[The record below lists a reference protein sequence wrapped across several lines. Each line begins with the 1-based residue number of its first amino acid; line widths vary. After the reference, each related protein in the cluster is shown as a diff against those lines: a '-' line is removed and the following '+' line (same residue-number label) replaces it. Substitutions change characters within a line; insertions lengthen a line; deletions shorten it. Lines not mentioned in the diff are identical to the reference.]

1 MSSERLFWSHL
12 YHILCAVYWRPC
24 SDLAETIEHLCN
36 PYNVFCWPV
45 HTWLSSMTFLFH
57 SSTISAWRY
66 SWRSSM
72 LRIAGPK
79 NWCLW
84 LTPYPLFT
92 PRNQG
97 SDGTRD
103 ALVCIAK
110 VYRNPRY
117 MQLLLA
123 SETTSATNYWRTRL
137 VYPIAI
143 FSTHSLIAFS
153 RLPRSKSYRDV

>member
-1 MSSERLFWSHL
+1 MTVVHDIPIPFIHNLGLE
-12 YHILCAVYWRPC
+12 
-24 SDLAETIEHLCN
+24 
-36 PYNVFCWPV
+36 VF
-45 HTWLSSMTFLFH
+45 MTLQYVEDC
-57 SSTISAWRY
+57 R
-66 SWRSSM
+66 
-72 LRIAGPK
+72 PK

-123 SETTSATNYWRTRL
+123 SETTSATNY
-137 VYPIAI
+137 
-143 FSTHSLIAFS
+143 
-153 RLPRSKSYRDV
+153 